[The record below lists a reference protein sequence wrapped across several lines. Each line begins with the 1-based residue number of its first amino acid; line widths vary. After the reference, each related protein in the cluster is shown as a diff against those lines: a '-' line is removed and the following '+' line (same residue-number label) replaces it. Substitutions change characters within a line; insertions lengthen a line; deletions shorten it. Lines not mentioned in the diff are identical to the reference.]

1 MHPDTDDKDGREIM
15 RAVPISAGRKKK
27 MRKREKIAKGYKEK
41 ERNEPCEEVEIEAEK
56 KRKEQNAK
64 GDGEQG

>member
-1 MHPDTDDKDGREIM
+1 
-15 RAVPISAGRKKK
+15 